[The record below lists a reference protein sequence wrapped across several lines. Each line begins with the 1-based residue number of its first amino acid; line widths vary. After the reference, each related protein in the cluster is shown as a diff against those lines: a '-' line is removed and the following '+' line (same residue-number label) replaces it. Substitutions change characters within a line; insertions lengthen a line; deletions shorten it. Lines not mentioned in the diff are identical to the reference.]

1 MSATASVDVFAPIF
15 GAHRGNGQLLP
26 LLPAVNLWA
35 QTDPMNARLWPR
47 SREERLANAALQT
60 AIGDIDN
67 ALALLNDDGPRYA
80 SASVNTS
87 AEDARQSWGYEHNH
101 AWRALEHIIGSARPR
116 HLKAAL
122 VSAAALADEL
132 GVPAL
137 RGRAISTISSALD
150 KEAFRVALRDLA
162 LGVLDLKRVN
172 EAMSYSWQ
180 EPVAT
185 ALARAA
191 RRDSYRVYKHLNI
204 RTRARPRLR
213 EDVWCH
219 IIESA
224 LMTSSPIAAA
234 ITTELRQLK
243 P

>member
-1 MSATASVDVFAPIF
+1 MAAQP
-15 GAHRGNGQLLP
+15 RGK
-26 LLPAVNLWA
+26 
-35 QTDPMNARLWPR
+35 AR
-47 SREERLANAALQT
+47 ERGLANGDWGHRQRTGLTQRRRSAL
-60 AIGDIDN
+60 
-67 ALALLNDDGPRYA
+67 R
-80 SASVNTS
+80 
-87 AEDARQSWGYEHNH
+87 EREREHERRRLSPKLGLRTHH